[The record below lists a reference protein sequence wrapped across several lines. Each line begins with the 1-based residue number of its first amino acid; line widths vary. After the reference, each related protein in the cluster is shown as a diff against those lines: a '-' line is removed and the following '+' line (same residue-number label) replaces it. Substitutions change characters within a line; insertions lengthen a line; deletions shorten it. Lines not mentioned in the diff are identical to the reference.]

1 MDGPRLCS
9 AGLLLSGIVGP
20 GLDDGSGAGDAEPD
34 SRNAGA
40 MWAAAT
46 LRPAQEGYGE
56 AIRPIPARVGALC
69 EEIGIYDADIESYVV
84 SMLELQVYDALDGS
98 KAAVYRKPA
107 LKPVNP
113 ESDLQSSAAAA
124 APAPAPSNLT
134 SIAELLASHCDV
146 DQDSIFA
153 LLVSIGPFD

>member
-1 MDGPRLCS
+1 M
-9 AGLLLSGIVGP
+9 
-20 GLDDGSGAGDAEPD
+20 DDGSGAGDAEPD

-98 KAAVYRKPA
+98 KAVAAATAYRKPA
-107 LKPVNP
+107 LKPVKP
-113 ESDLQSSAAAA
+113 ESDLQSAAA

-153 LLVSIGPFD
+153 LLVSIGPFN